1 MSKHAHPRKPA
12 GRVKV
17 AEDLNDS
24 PSTDDRDRR
33 LLRRSRKD
41 ARRRSENLRSVAVPA
56 MGATSG
62 YLTNSMPFYSTFP
75 FINPSMY
82 PPYNPPGV
90 PPYMPLAF
98 QYPVLPPI
106 LPSTVYDGD
115 VHESSEADDYSPP
128 PPPPPYTLEEFDA
141 ATEDVCGKFIDTV
154 ISTLVLEVVCGCI
167 EEMVKSYLRQSK
179 LLIEPPMERVNMES
193 DSVPTHIR
201 RHSTP
206 MQLGRGPRRAPPP
219 NVGRGPLLHP
229 ALQRPSSDPVPPPPM
244 PPPAARGLVIQQ
256 PASDAIGFNL
266 ESVDISQ
273 FGTEAELCH
282 HVVAQMV
289 EQLVFLHL
297 VDMAMGDGV
306 DALVRVACESML
318 HDMMMAELL
327 ERLI

>member
-24 PSTDDRDRR
+24 PPTDDRDRR

-115 VHESSEADDYSPP
+115 VHERYFTASFRCDAIFTASSLSCSSEADDYSPP
-128 PPPPPYTLEEFDA
+128 PPPPPYTLE
-141 ATEDVCGKFIDTV
+141 VC
-154 ISTLVLEVVCGCI
+154 VC
-167 EEMVKSYLRQSK
+167 V
-179 LLIEPPMERVNMES
+179 
-193 DSVPTHIR
+193 
-201 RHSTP
+201 
-206 MQLGRGPRRAPPP
+206 
-219 NVGRGPLLHP
+219 
-229 ALQRPSSDPVPPPPM
+229 
-244 PPPAARGLVIQQ
+244 
-256 PASDAIGFNL
+256 
-266 ESVDISQ
+266 
-273 FGTEAELCH
+273 
-282 HVVAQMV
+282 
-289 EQLVFLHL
+289 
-297 VDMAMGDGV
+297 
-306 DALVRVACESML
+306 
-318 HDMMMAELL
+318 
-327 ERLI
+327 